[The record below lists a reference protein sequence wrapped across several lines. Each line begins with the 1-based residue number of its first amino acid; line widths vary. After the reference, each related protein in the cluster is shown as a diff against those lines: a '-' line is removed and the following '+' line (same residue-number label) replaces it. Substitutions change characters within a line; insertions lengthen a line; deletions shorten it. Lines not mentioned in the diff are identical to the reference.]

1 MNSLRDFQFRL
12 PRVWERKDVA
22 GSSLAASSLLSGRL
36 LAWAGSNDRERCL
49 DMRFHGQWG
58 NENCRVMQW
67 YKSQKVSSTTFRSI
81 EHRHCIQGPF
91 YHEYLFLK
99 LSDGAVCRVERLGE
113 GSRTDA
119 IRYFGCKSYD
129 LIQWFPKDKYSLAAT
144 DSNLIAEIDLGR
156 NFDML
161 HVLAI
166 CHAMHNIKSCSVYTL
181 QRWNCYFLCLT
192 ILAVLTRRVANW
204 ETGLAGHIWDSCLES
219 VVDKLSSLS
228 PEAAANEHVMLRLCA
243 ALDPDNPRAA
253 DPVFQVLRQCLT
265 MNSDCLAAYNIAIS
279 RTLWMTSW
287 DHPLSQSLDS
297 VIVPATD
304 LLLKGQSRCA
314 RGLQEID
321 TMAGNRAVGMI
332 LENERLANLYVAACG
347 KYFSWLL
354 EHTTSGYESLRRLRQ
369 FERPVSLPLR
379 VLCFPIGILR
389 ALLFPSGVISILEV
403 GDRDESLWEYLRRA
417 TDSIP
422 FTTLS
427 AFCASFMLH
436 NLAKLDEEEG
446 DFHAVSYM
454 GEKEKH
460 IPSTY
465 ISAVMDAVDAD
476 MQSDHVDLQ
485 VLLGQVITKYDFIEL
500 QSMLIAPGLASSLSN
515 ALEKRQPRLT
525 IHVLSEDVG
534 KDHKRVAN
542 IQMVTKFQTVGEFQR
557 YYIKQRI
564 DDHARRVERHQLA
577 SASLVS
583 QDIQRTMQDI
593 WKACRFKVF

>member
-1 MNSLRDFQFRL
+1 
-12 PRVWERKDVA
+12 
-22 GSSLAASSLLSGRL
+22 
-36 LAWAGSNDRERCL
+36 
-49 DMRFHGQWG
+49 
-58 NENCRVMQW
+58 
-67 YKSQKVSSTTFRSI
+67 
-81 EHRHCIQGPF
+81 
-91 YHEYLFLK
+91 
-99 LSDGAVCRVERLGE
+99 
-113 GSRTDA
+113 
-119 IRYFGCKSYD
+119 
-129 LIQWFPKDKYSLAAT
+129 
-144 DSNLIAEIDLGR
+144 
-156 NFDML
+156 
-161 HVLAI
+161 
-166 CHAMHNIKSCSVYTL
+166 
-181 QRWNCYFLCLT
+181 
-192 ILAVLTRRVANW
+192 
-204 ETGLAGHIWDSCLES
+204 
-219 VVDKLSSLS
+219 
-228 PEAAANEHVMLRLCA
+228 
-243 ALDPDNPRAA
+243 
-253 DPVFQVLRQCLT
+253 
-265 MNSDCLAAYNIAIS
+265 
-279 RTLWMTSW
+279 MTSW

-389 ALLFPSGVISILEV
+389 
-403 GDRDESLWEYLRRA
+403 DRDESLWEYLRRA